1 LQRLTLA
8 VALFAVGW
16 CVTGCGAQHQAIPAT
31 AAVDRQAV
39 LRAISP
45 IQHVVII
52 FQENRTPDNLFQG
65 LAGADTVSSGLNSKG
80 QTIPLHETSLAWKYD
95 LNHRHLAF
103 TQSCNAAPAH
113 LKTCRMDGFD
123 LIQTNSPSC
132 KISADCAYGY
142 VPRTEAQ
149 PYFDMATQYGFG
161 DRMFQTNQGP
171 SFPAHQEII
180 SGDASAAPRYADRQV
195 AENGIGHGLF
205 GAHGGCDS
213 PPSIRVETIA
223 LEPLGSAEG
232 DRVFPCFERPVLAD
246 LLDSKGVSWRYYQ
259 HTLGQGLWKAY
270 DAIRHIRY
278 GPDYR
283 YVIKPSQQILT
294 DIKNGQ
300 LAGVAWVMPDALH
313 SDHSGTKSAAGP
325 SWVAAVVNAV
335 GTSPYWNNTAI
346 ILTWDDWGGWYDHV
360 APVVRN
366 NYELGFRVPLV
377 VISPYSKKGYVSH
390 QHYEFGSI
398 LKFTEETFDAG
409 SLGTTDATSHGL
421 EDFFDFHQSPRRF
434 RVIKAPPFEPSF
446 GPASDEEDY

>member
-1 LQRLTLA
+1 MQRFTLA
-8 VALFAVGW
+8 LALIAVGW
-16 CVTGCGAQHQAIPAT
+16 CVAGCGTQHQAIPAT
-31 AAVDRQAV
+31 GALDRQAV
-39 LRAISP
+39 LQAVSP

-52 FQENRTPDNLFQG
+52 FQENRTPDNLFHG
-65 LAGADTVSSGLNSKG
+65 LPGADTVSSGLNSKG
-80 QTIPLHETSLAWKYD
+80 QTIPLHETSLAWEYD

-103 TQSCNAAPAH
+103 TQSCNAEPSH

-132 KISADCAYGY
+132 KVSADCAYAY
-142 VPRTEAQ
+142 VPRSEAQ

-180 SGDASAAPRYADRQV
+180 SGDASAAPHYSDRQV

-213 PPSIRVETIA
+213 PPSVRVETIA
-223 LEPLGSAEG
+223 LQPVGSPEG

-246 LLDSKGVSWRYYQ
+246 LLDTSGVSWRYYQ

-278 GPDYR
+278 GTDYR

-294 DIKNGQ
+294 DIKRGQ

-335 GTSPYWNNTAI
+335 GTSPYWDNTAI

-398 LKFTEETFDAG
+398 LRFTEETFHTG
-409 SLGTTDATSHGL
+409 SLGTTDSTSHGL

-434 RVIKAPPFEPSF
+434 KVIKAPPFTPSS
-446 GPASDEEDY
+446 GPAADAEDY